1 MADHPSDAHDDAPID
16 WSTLPVTDAERRL
29 EVVSGR
35 GLTAGEVAARRA
47 RFGPNVLTAD
57 EQAGVWEVLLHQFR
71 SPLVYILLIATV
83 VTLAIEEYID
93 AAVIFAVL
101 GLNATIGFFQERK
114 AENAVRALMGLVAPK
129 AHVIRD
135 GRESVIESGELV
147 PGDVVLL
154 ESGQRVPA
162 DLRLFS
168 VTTLACD
175 ESLLTGE
182 SLPVRKTVD
191 ALPDALAVG
200 DRSNMAF
207 TGSVVTSG
215 RGRGFVVATA
225 AATELGK
232 IATQIREEAEPA
244 TPLQN
249 RMARF
254 ARVVGIVVAAAAVV
268 TIPLG
273 LIRGMELSETFLV
286 GVALAVSAIPEGL
299 PVVFTIT
306 LAVGV
311 QRMARRNAIIRR
323 LPAVETLG
331 SVTVI
336 GSDKTGTLTVNRMT
350 VQSVWAGGR
359 ALHPGEEEAELSE
372 PLYRTLLAAVLTNEA
387 QLADDEQG
395 GAVGDPTELALL
407 LAARQ
412 AGIDP
417 RAERER
423 WQSVREIPFEP
434 ERRYSASVRRL
445 GREEVVFVKGAPE
458 RVVDMC
464 RDMAGEE
471 GNTELDRRA
480 IARRIEIM
488 ASEGMRV
495 LAMAAGSAAPA
506 PGADPAGLT
515 FLGLQGLIDPPRPGV
530 KQAIAD
536 CHRSGI
542 RVVMITGDH
551 VETARAIAADLG
563 IAAREAPVVSGHDM
577 DGFDD
582 DSLRARVRDV
592 NVFARVSPEHKLRVV
607 RALQQQG
614 EIVAVTGDGV
624 NDAPALKAAEV
635 GVAMGRSGTDVAREA
650 SDVVLA
656 DDDFVSIFE
665 AVRQGRVTF
674 DNLRKVTFFLISSG
688 AAEIVV
694 ILTAVIA
701 GWPLPMIPAQIL
713 WLNLVTNGVQDV
725 ALAFEPPE
733 RDVTSRPPRHP
744 QEGIVSRLLWQR
756 TVLSGVVMA
765 AGTLVVFRWV
775 LDATGSLTQA
785 QTAALTAMVVY
796 QAIHAG
802 NARSEHTSALR
813 MSPFSNRFLLA
824 AVAGAVGLHVAAL
837 HVPFTQFV
845 LRVEP
850 LDLTTW
856 SVILAMSL
864 TVLAAVEIDK
874 WLRRR
879 GVPGTQG
886 SQLPP
891 R

>member
-1 MADHPSDAHDDAPID
+1 MTRPADLEIVD
-16 WSTLPVTDAERRL
+16 WPTMSIADAELLLDTSRSGL
-29 EVVSGR
+29 AADEV
-35 GLTAGEVAARRA
+35 TARRA
-47 RFGPNVLTAD
+47 AFGPNTIGED
-57 EQAGVWEVLLHQFR
+57 EPVAMWAVLLHQFQ
-71 SPLVYILLIATV
+71 SPLVYILVIATV
-83 VTLAIEEYID
+83 VTLAIGEYVD
-93 AAVIFAVL
+93 SAVIFAVL
-101 GLNATIGFFQERK
+101 TLNAAIGFFQEHK
-114 AENAVRALMGLVAPK
+114 AENAVRALMGLVAPR
-129 AHVIRD
+129 ARVIRD
-135 GRESVIESGELV
+135 GRDWIVESEELV

-162 DLRLFS
+162 DLRLVS
-168 VTTLACD
+168 ATALACD

-182 SLPVRKTVD
+182 STPVRKTVD
-191 ALPDALAVG
+191 ALAAGLGIG
-200 DRSNMAF
+200 DRTNMAF

-215 RGRGFVVATA
+215 RGRGVVVATG

-244 TPLQN
+244 TPLQH
-249 RMARF
+249 RMNRF
-254 ARVVGIVVAAAAVV
+254 ARVVGVVVAVAAIV

-273 LIRGMELSETFLV
+273 MFRGMSLSETFLV

-331 SVTVI
+331 SITVI

-350 VQSVWAGGR
+350 VQSVWAAGR
-359 ALHPGEEEAELSE
+359 EVHPDEGQIELSE
-372 PLYRTLLAAVLTNEA
+372 PLYRTLLAGVLANEG
-387 QLADDEQG
+387 QFIDGGTDEG
-395 GAVGDPTELALL
+395 VGDPTELALL
-407 LAARQ
+407 VAAHQ

-417 RAERER
+417 EAERRR
-423 WQSVREIPFEP
+423 WESVEEIPFEP
-434 ERRYSASVRRL
+434 ERRYSASYRTNGDDVL
-445 GREEVVFVKGAPE
+445 VFAKGAPE
-458 RVVDMC
+458 RVLEMCVDI
-464 RDMAGEE
+464 AGED
-471 GNTELDRRA
+471 GVAPLDPGE
-480 IARRIEIM
+480 IALQVERM
-488 ASEGMRV
+488 ASSGMRV
-495 LAMAAGSAAPA
+495 LAMAYGPGDRGGS
-506 PGADPAGLT
+506 GDLGGLT
-515 FLGLQGLIDPPRPGV
+515 FLGLQGMIDPPRRGV
-530 KQAIAD
+530 KEAIAD

-551 VETARAIAADLG
+551 VDTARAIAIDLG
-563 IAAREAPVVSGHDM
+563 ISTAGGAVVSGRDM
-577 DGFDD
+577 DRMD
-582 DSLRARVRDV
+582 DSDLLERVGHV
-592 NVFARVSPEHKLRVV
+592 NVFARVSPDHKLQVV
-607 RALQQQG
+607 RALQQRG
-614 EIVAVTGDGV
+614 EVVAVTGDGV

-650 SDVVLA
+650 SDMVLA

-694 ILTAVIA
+694 ILSAVLA

-725 ALAFEPPE
+725 ALAFEPAE
-733 RDVTSRPPRHP
+733 RDVTDRPPRP
-744 QEGIVSRLLWQR
+744 PREGIISRLLWQR

-765 AGTLVVFRWV
+765 AGTLTIFRWV
-775 LDATGSLTQA
+775 LDSTGSLTQA

-824 AVAGAVGLHVAAL
+824 AVVGALGIHFAAL
-837 HVPFTQFV
+837 YLPFTQFV

-850 LDLTTW
+850 LDATTW
-856 SVILAMSL
+856 GVIVAMALSVL
-864 TVLAAVEIDK
+864 VAVEIDK
-874 WLRRR
+874 AVRRRR
-879 GVPGTQG
+879 GSVRTAG
-886 SQLPP
+886 
-891 R
+891 